1 MQLGQALRL
10 INSWDPFSKLS
21 IEEKAKIAE
30 TIQPLRLRPG
40 QKLYDF
46 SDLPPGIAL
55 IAEGQMRLLALD
67 EREEPFT
74 LHRLSPG
81 DQAGHIGILRGVTGY
96 ALAASQP
103 SLLWLLPQTSFLRV
117 ISENTEFTNEFRKP
131 TIEELYGVS
140 ILTTSPLNNTRN
152 EIKDWVSNIIT
163 ESKDSITVSILTPGE
178 HNFD

>member
-1 MQLGQALRL
+1 
-10 INSWDPFSKLS
+10 
-21 IEEKAKIAE
+21 
-30 TIQPLRLRPG
+30 
-40 QKLYDF
+40 
-46 SDLPPGIAL
+46 
-55 IAEGQMRLLALD
+55 MRLLALD

-152 EIKDWVSNIIT
+152 EIKDWHIIFIG
-163 ESKDSITVSILTPGE
+163 SV
-178 HNFD
+178 